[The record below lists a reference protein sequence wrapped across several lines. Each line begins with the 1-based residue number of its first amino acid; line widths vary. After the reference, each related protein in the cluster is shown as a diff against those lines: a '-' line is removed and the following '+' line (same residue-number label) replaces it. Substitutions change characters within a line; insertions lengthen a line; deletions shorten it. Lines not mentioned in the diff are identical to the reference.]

1 VKRVV
6 CPASELANGGMRQAQ
21 VGPVRVVVIR
31 SEDGSLHALAA
42 KCLHQG
48 GPLEYGRLYEHHA
61 TTKDTGEYQVDPGR
75 EVLKCPWHGY
85 EYDIRTGCT
94 VFDPSRAVP
103 TFPVYEEGG
112 QIIVQLG
119 VPATPA
125 RPTDAGTGT

>member
-1 VKRVV
+1 
-6 CPASELANGGMRQAQ
+6 MRHAQ
-21 VGPVRVVVIR
+21 LGPVRVVVIR

-48 GPLEYGRLYEHHA
+48 GPLERGRLYEHYA
-61 TTKDTGEYQVDPGR
+61 TTKNTGEYQVDPGR

-94 VFDPSRAVP
+94 VFDPSRAVQ
-103 TFPVYEEGG
+103 TFLVYEEGG

-119 VPATPA
+119 LPATPA
-125 RPTDAGTGT
+125 SGTDAAAGR